1 MTSQKVDLDNFF
13 WEMLNMG
20 IGILMGVKLA

>member
-1 MTSQKVDLDNFF
+1 MTSQKADLDRFF
-13 WEMLNMG
+13 WEILNMG